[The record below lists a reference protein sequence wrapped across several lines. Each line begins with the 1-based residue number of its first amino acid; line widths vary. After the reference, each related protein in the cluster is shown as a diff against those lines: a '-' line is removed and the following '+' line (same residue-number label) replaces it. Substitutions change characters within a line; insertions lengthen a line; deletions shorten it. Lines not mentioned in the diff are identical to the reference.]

1 MQAEVGSV
9 AINGG
14 WLVFAALVAVWVGLV
29 VEGRTRRLS
38 ALLEAALEE
47 AAELRS
53 KQQAREGQAEA
64 AKTNVGLEQLAAAVD
79 RQRQVGEPECEPAGD
94 TKDRA

>member
-1 MQAEVGSV
+1 MQADVGSV

-38 ALLEAALEE
+38 ALLDAALEE
-47 AAELRS
+47 AAELRA
-53 KQQAREGQAEA
+53 KQQARDGEAGA
-64 AKTNVGLEQLAAAVD
+64 AKVGDGLEHLAAAVEQE
-79 RQRQVGEPECEPAGD
+79 RQLGEPECEPAGEA
-94 TKDRA
+94 KDRA